1 MTVEPTFPAA
11 SALASPATFG
21 LFDGHDFRLTDG
33 RDATA
38 PASAAAR
45 WYFEREVIAVPRAGL
60 PVAGCAPHMRPFA
73 DVARWA
79 SERDERAAPDY
90 PPLVWVA
97 APDVVRR
104 ARIAD
109 DGRHLLAAN
118 GSVPFEL
125 VPRIPLNRS
134 YFDASS
140 LAYLRGR
147 EMAVRGTRGASA
159 FVVRTLWP
167 ADWRLGP
174 QAPPDRP
181 LPGDTPPGEGL
192 RVRMREAPR
201 GGAAAPYAAETLW
214 RRDDDTRDWRG
225 RAVLAFVCNG
235 AQGDDDEAHAGHF
248 AIATGR
254 VADDGDIGAWLVNS
268 FYSLDI
274 ESEKGILAAPVPLDN
289 YQGDLNSGQ
298 SWYRPTHVL
307 VAVLDE
313 PRAAHL
319 VQSGLLR
326 VFQQFWRHQLV
337 YHHPRVNCTSM
348 SVDTLRALGLPVP
361 ARGPTA
367 VAGAFLRLPFD
378 AIAQRSLAAARSGYD
393 YAVADR
399 TGLLPALATE
409 DVLATLLDCATG
421 DRPPQSRLAQ
431 WLRRDLRAIAL
442 VRIPQLPSSRA
453 WGDAPVVS
461 LAEYAARVPRDPA
474 QRQIVPVPA
483 RPFPEALRDPDLLPP
498 VPPPSALAE
507 RLWRA
512 LVLAVV
518 ALTAILL
525 LA

>member
-1 MTVEPTFPAA
+1 MNDGGIPVEPANAA
-11 SALASPATFG
+11 GMLG
-21 LFDGHDFRLTDG
+21 LFDARDFRLTDG

-38 PASAAAR
+38 PAGAAAR

-60 PVAGCAPHMRPFA
+60 PVAGFAPRMRPFA

-79 SERDERAAPDY
+79 SGFDERTPPDH

-97 APDVVRR
+97 APDIVRR
-104 ARIAD
+104 ARTAG
-109 DGRHLLAAN
+109 DGRQLLAAH
-118 GSVPFEL
+118 GSVPLQL

-140 LAYLRGR
+140 LAFLRGR
-147 EMAVRGTRGASA
+147 EITVRGTRGAA
-159 FVVRTLWP
+159 GFVARTLWP

-174 QAPPDRP
+174 QAPSHRP
-181 LPGDTPPGEGL
+181 LPGGMAPGDGL
-192 RVRMREAPR
+192 RTRMREAPR
-201 GGAAAPYAAETLW
+201 GGATAPFAAETLW
-214 RRDDDTRDWRG
+214 HRDDDTRGWHG
-225 RAVLAFVCNG
+225 RTVIAFVCNG

-319 VQSGLLR
+319 VQAGLLR
-326 VFQQFWRHQLV
+326 VFQQFWRHQLA

-361 ARGPTA
+361 SRGPTS

-409 DVLATLLDCATG
+409 DVCATLLACAAG
-421 DRPPQSRLAQ
+421 DQPPEGRLAQ

-442 VRIPQLPSSRA
+442 VRIPQLPSSRV
-453 WGDAPVVS
+453 WGDAPVTS
-461 LAEYAARVPRDPA
+461 LAEYAARVPKDPA

-483 RPFPEALRDPDLLPP
+483 RPFPEALRDPDLLPA

-512 LVLAVV
+512 LLLGLV
-518 ALTAILL
+518 ALIAILL
-525 LA
+525 VA

>member
-1 MTVEPTFPAA
+1 MDTPGNPAEPANA
-11 SALASPATFG
+11 SGAFG
-21 LFDGHDFRLTDG
+21 LFDARDFRLTDG
-33 RDATA
+33 RDDTA
-38 PASAAAR
+38 PATAAAR
-45 WYFEREVIAVPRAGL
+45 WYFEREVIAVPRPGR
-60 PVAGCAPHMRPFA
+60 PVAGFARRTRPLA
-73 DVARWA
+73 DVERWA
-79 SERDERAAPDY
+79 RERDERAPPDY

-97 APDVVRR
+97 APDVVRV

-109 DGRHLLAAN
+109 DGHHLETAT
-118 GSVPFEL
+118 GSVALEL

-140 LAYLRGR
+140 LAFFRNRTLR
-147 EMAVRGTRGASA
+147 ARGTLGAA
-159 FVVRTLWP
+159 GFLARTLWP
-167 ADWRLGP
+167 ADFRLGP
-174 QAPPDRP
+174 EAPPERP
-181 LPGDTPPGEGL
+181 VAANLPPGDAL
-192 RVRMREAPR
+192 RARMRETPR
-201 GGAAAPYAAETLW
+201 GGAQAPFAAETLW
-214 RRDDDTRDWRG
+214 QRPGASDDWTG
-225 RAVLAFVCNG
+225 LTVLAFLCNG

-254 VADDGDIGAWLVNS
+254 IGVHGDIGDWLVNNY
-268 FYSLDI
+268 YSLDI
-274 ESEKGILAAPVPLDN
+274 ESEKGILAAPAPLDN
-289 YQGDLNSGQ
+289 YQGDLNAGQ

-409 DVLATLLDCATG
+409 DVLATLFDCATG

-431 WLRRDLRAIAL
+431 WLRRDLRAVAL

-483 RPFPEALRDPDLLPP
+483 RPFPETLRDPDLLPP

-512 LVLAVV
+512 LVLALV
-518 ALTAILL
+518 ALAAILL